1 MKEQKKYS
9 SPAAMR
15 TALEERINRT
25 ARETN
30 QDIQWLRRQVAFDRF
45 LARVFSSQQASRF
58 VLKGGYALELR
69 LHKARTTKDIDI
81 CINDRKGI
89 KADDK
94 DGLLKIVQ
102 RAVAID
108 LGDFFE
114 YIVGESILDLEN
126 AIYGGYRYPIEC
138 RMAGRRF
145 AQFNID
151 IAAGDVWLDTHEELS
166 GNQWLD
172 FAGISSPKI
181 PAISAEQQFAEK
193 IHSYSLPRQ
202 TPNSRTKDLVD
213 LVLLIEKCSLDVPR
227 LRDAIEK
234 TFKRRKTHE
243 IPKELANPPET
254 WKERFK
260 KMAEE
265 CGIPNDLDSAI
276 MKVRN
281 FYSTLFKDLPLRK

>member
-1 MKEQKKYS
+1 MKEPKKYS
-9 SPAAMR
+9 SAVAMR

-30 QDIQWLRRQVAFDRF
+30 QDIQRLRRQVAFDRL
-45 LARVFSSQQASRF
+45 LARFFSSQQANRF

-69 LHKARTTKDIDI
+69 LHKSRTTKDIDI

-94 DGLLKIVQ
+94 DGLLKIVRQ
-102 RAVAID
+102 VSTID

-126 AIYGGYRYPIEC
+126 AVYGGYRYPIEC
-138 RMAGRRF
+138 RMAGRKF

-151 IAAGDVWLDTHEELS
+151 IAAGDVWLDTHEELA

-172 FAGISSPKI
+172 FAGISAPKI

-193 IHSYSLPRQ
+193 IHSYTLPRQ
-202 TPNSRTKDLVD
+202 APNSRTKDLVD
-213 LVLLIEKCSLDVPR
+213 LVLLIEKCSLDTTR

-254 WKERFK
+254 WKERYK
-260 KMAEE
+260 NMAEE
-265 CGIPNDLDSAI
+265 CGIPSGINSAI
-276 MKVRN
+276 MKVRH
-281 FYSTLFKDLPLRK
+281 FYNSLFS